1 MQSSAPA
8 ERSQA
13 VLAIGHQRETR
24 AIDQLVAILCTDDD
38 LNVQEDTTW
47 SLVRMGSDAV
57 DALLPAIEHDDPKAR
72 HNVVHTLGKIADVR
86 ALDTLIQATSD
97 ADQKVRYKAIYALG
111 QIGHVDALEALIAA
125 LDDDVQEVSWMA
137 RETLVGYGDK
147 ATMHLIAAL
156 DSASAVVQELLIS
169 LLGDT
174 RDERAVEPLIALLAA
189 PDWQIRFAA
198 IQALGELGD
207 ARALPG
213 LRALVDDD
221 DARIRAIAK
230 AMSAQLNGVS

>member
-174 RDERAVEPLIALLAA
+174 RDERAVEPLIALL
-189 PDWQIRFAA
+189 
-198 IQALGELGD
+198 IQTTVLPCFTSLFFRSWIEAGMIASVTELMPHVRCD
-207 ARALPG
+207 
-213 LRALVDDD
+213 V
-221 DARIRAIAK
+221 
-230 AMSAQLNGVS
+230 